1 MGVNKVIYNGRTLID
16 TSQTTVTPESLLK
29 GYTAINAA
37 GNTIEGVLQ
46 LKQSSQ
52 RKAFTSNATTLG
64 ITISGYSA
72 SEGITEVYKNGFRL
86 DSSEYS
92 ISGTTITFNS
102 AVEAGSTVEVVYTYT
117 GV

>member
-1 MGVNKVIYNGRTLID
+1 MGVNKVIYDGTTLID

-37 GNTIEGVLQ
+37 GNIIQGVLE

-52 RKAFTSNATTLG
+52 LETFTNNATTLD
-64 ITISGYSA
+64 ITITGYSA
-72 SEGITEVYKNGFRL
+72 SAGITEVYKNGFRL
-86 DSSEYS
+86 DNSEYS
-92 ISGTTITFNS
+92 INGTTITFES
-102 AVEAGSTVEVVYTYT
+102 TVKAGSTVEVVYTYI